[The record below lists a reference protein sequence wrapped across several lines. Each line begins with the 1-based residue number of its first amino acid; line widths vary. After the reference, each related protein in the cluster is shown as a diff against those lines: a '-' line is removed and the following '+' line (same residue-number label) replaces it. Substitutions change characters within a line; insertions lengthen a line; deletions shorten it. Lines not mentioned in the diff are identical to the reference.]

1 MEKKLE
7 ILLID
12 IMDRFIGIDCEEIKK
27 VISDVSKEKDL
38 KIINNF
44 KKEKRFFKLSEI
56 LNINENIDYNSLIII
71 DMENMMDLMIAV
83 PFITNI
89 ITPDFTDILTI
100 PELIKKKQNP
110 FFVWG
115 FVKNEDKMVSL
126 ITFTSFINKG

>member
-1 MEKKLE
+1 MKKKIE

-38 KIINNF
+38 KLINNY
-44 KKEKRFFKLSEI
+44 KKENRFFKLSKI
-56 LNINENIDYNSLIII
+56 LNIIENIDYNSLIII
-71 DMENMMDLMIAV
+71 DMENLKDLMIAV

-89 ITPDFTDILTI
+89 ITPDLIDILTV

-126 ITFTSFINKG
+126 VTFASFINKG